1 MSVQDVELAVPP
13 RLRGVAPVGRERDL
27 LQYFYMC
34 GLWTLTT
41 YSACDLR
48 CSYCVSYAQGR
59 SEPRWSASDVVE
71 RLRGELDRIPP
82 DAPIAVGSLIDG
94 YPRAE
99 AAHGVTRLAIE
110 ELVRRRRRLIIVTK
124 GTTILRD
131 ADLLADRPEVSVLVS
146 LPSLDDDAL
155 HDIEPGVA
163 SATDR
168 IALVR
173 SLAAAGVDVE
183 LHVQPWIPEVTD
195 AEAMIDL
202 MQGVAR
208 VCFGPLN
215 VQLPTLVGTPLARR
229 FDQRAINEAYVAEQ
243 RRIGPRPAVSWQEP
257 VWLEHDLDGGRS
269 DPRRASSASRPE
281 HEPEPEERNTA
292 TIRRLVETFDDGTF
306 PLIAL
311 EVLSPHIVGHDLTG
325 RLSDP
330 AYPDS
335 GQFLDLVGVAAA
347 ALEDARFELRSI
359 EAEGDEVHAH
369 IVARGRATGSLLGW
383 DGDGSEVTLETRT
396 TYRFD
401 RNGLIVELWQH
412 AVSLPASCR

>member
-1 MSVQDVELAVPP
+1 
-13 RLRGVAPVGRERDL
+13 
-27 LQYFYMC
+27 
-34 GLWTLTT
+34 
-41 YSACDLR
+41 
-48 CSYCVSYAQGR
+48 
-59 SEPRWSASDVVE
+59 
-71 RLRGELDRIPP
+71 
-82 DAPIAVGSLIDG
+82 
-94 YPRAE
+94 
-99 AAHGVTRLAIE
+99 
-110 ELVRRRRRLIIVTK
+110 
-124 GTTILRD
+124 
-131 ADLLADRPEVSVLVS
+131 
-146 LPSLDDDAL
+146 
-155 HDIEPGVA
+155 
-163 SATDR
+163 
-168 IALVR
+168 
-173 SLAAAGVDVE
+173 
-183 LHVQPWIPEVTD
+183 
-195 AEAMIDL
+195 
-202 MQGVAR
+202 

-269 DPRRASSASRPE
+269 DPRRASSVPRPE
-281 HEPEPEERNTA
+281 HEPEPEERNAA

-330 AYPDS
+330 AHPDS
-335 GQFLDLVGVAAA
+335 GQFVDLVGVAAG
-347 ALEDARFELRSI
+347 ALDDARFELRSI

-369 IVARGRATGSLLGW
+369 IVARGRATGTLLGW

-412 AVSLPASCR
+412 AVSLPAPCG